1 MNDAYSFRSLASA
14 PRSLGP
20 KPGWLELLLPPAV
33 VPLLALFVLLLPI
46 ALLSA
51 KSLLVPVLEW
61 VQPFLIPVKAGAK
74 PVYFSVFLMLKV
86 LLFGLFSFLG
96 VKLLVLKLMTTYID
110 GWSRSVE
117 QAHPSHVAYH
127 ASPLDSLVALFN
139 WNLYRW
145 LTVLGPLVL
154 SIAVYW
160 LCVSAGLWTFDWFG
174 SFIPL
179 MIQFTLGIFTLGVT
193 SFLIVLNLCVGIKRL
208 FQTLLGDIIA
218 VTEPEL
224 PAELV
229 HQRAQTLMMASPWST
244 ILIPSYAV
252 FYLVVVIELVVLF
265 TQFRIQSLLQFSPE
279 LLTLYVMNTAT
290 IAVFVVLNAM
300 KFLAYHDGL
309 TRFYQKQR
317 L

>member
-20 KPGWLELLLPPAV
+20 RPGWLELLLPPAV
-33 VPLLALFVLLLPI
+33 VPLLALLIVLLPI

-51 KSLLVPVLEW
+51 KSLLVPVFEW
-61 VQPFLIPVKAGAK
+61 IQPFLIPIKAGGK
-74 PVYFSVFLMLKV
+74 PVYFSLFLMLKV
-86 LLFGLFSFLG
+86 VLFALFSFLG

-145 LTVLGPLVL
+145 ISVLGPVL
-154 SIAVYW
+154 LSVIAYW
-160 LCVSAGLWTFDWFG
+160 LCVSIGLWTFDLFG
-174 SFIPL
+174 GFVPL
-179 MIQFTLGIFTLGVT
+179 MIQFTLGIFALGVAVAMIGWNT
-193 SFLIVLNLCVGIKRL
+193 VVAIKRL
-208 FQTLLGDIIA
+208 FQTLLGDVIA

-229 HQRAQTLMMASPWST
+229 HQRSLALMMGSPWST
-244 ILIPSYAV
+244 ILLPSYGV
-252 FYLVVVIELVVLF
+252 FYLVVLVELVVLF
-265 TQFRIQSLLQFSPE
+265 TQFRIQSLIQLSPE
-279 LLTLYVMNTAT
+279 LVTLYVMNTAT

>member
-14 PRSLGP
+14 PRTLGS
-20 KPGWLELLLPPAV
+20 KPGWLELLLPAAV
-33 VPLLALFVLLLPI
+33 VPLLVLLVIVLPI

-51 KSLLVPVLEW
+51 KSLLVPVFEW
-61 VQPFLIPVKAGAK
+61 LQPFFIPIKAGAK
-74 PVYFSVFLMLKV
+74 PVYFSIFLVVKV
-86 LLFGLFSFLG
+86 ILFGLFCFLG
-96 VKLLVLKLMTTYID
+96 VKLLILKLMTTYID

-117 QAHPSHVAYH
+117 QAHPNHVAYH

-145 LTVLGPLVL
+145 ISVLGPLLV
-154 SIAVYW
+154 SILVYW
-160 LCVSAGLWTFDWFG
+160 VCVSAGLWSFDWFG
-174 SFIPL
+174 GFVPL
-179 MIQFTLGIFTLGVT
+179 MIQFTLGLFTVGVAA
-193 SFLIVLNLCVGIKRL
+193 VMVGWNMVVGIKRL

-229 HQRAQTLMMASPWST
+229 HQRSQALMMASPWST
-244 ILIPSYAV
+244 ILLPSYGV
-252 FYLVVVIELVVLF
+252 FYFVVLVELAILF
-265 TQFRIQSLLQFSPE
+265 TQFRIQSLIQLSPE
-279 LLTLYVMNTAT
+279 LITLYVMNTAT

-300 KFLAYHDGL
+300 KFLAYHDAL
-309 TRFYQKQR
+309 TRFYVKQR